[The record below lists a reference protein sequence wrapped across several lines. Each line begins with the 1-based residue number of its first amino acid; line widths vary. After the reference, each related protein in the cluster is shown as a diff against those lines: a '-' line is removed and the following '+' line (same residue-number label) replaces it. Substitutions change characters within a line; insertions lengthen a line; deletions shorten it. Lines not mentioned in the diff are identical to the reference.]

1 MDRGLAVGMTALAG
15 GFVALQA
22 PINSM
27 LGRQIGTFQAAFLSF
42 ALGTITLTLIVA
54 LVKGG
59 FGTVGEARNL
69 PWYYLT
75 GGLLGAIYVTT
86 VLVTVRALGAGAVVA
101 ATITG
106 QLTMSVLVDHFGLL
120 GVTRDP
126 ISALKLVGIALLGLG
141 TYLVVRE

>member
-1 MDRGLAVGMTALAG
+1 MDRGVAVGLTAIAG

-27 LGRQIGTFQAAFLSF
+27 LGKQVGTFQAAFVSF
-42 ALGTITLTLIVA
+42 TLGTIVLALIAGLVA
-54 LVKGG
+54 GG
-59 FGTVGEARNL
+59 YGTIGQAREL
-69 PWYYLT
+69 SWYYLT

-86 VLVTVRALGAGAVVA
+86 VLVTVRSLGAGGVVA

-106 QLTMSVLVDHFGLL
+106 QLTMSVLADHFGWL

-126 ISALKLVGIALLGLG
+126 VSALKLVGVVLLGLG

>member
-69 PWYYLT
+69 SWYYLT

>member
-1 MDRGLAVGMTALAG
+1 MDRGAAVLLTAIAG

-27 LGRQIGTFQAAFLSF
+27 LGKSVGTFQAAFVSF
-42 ALGTITLTLIVA
+42 ALGTIVLALIAA

-59 FGTVGEARNL
+59 FGTIGAAREL
-69 PWYYLT
+69 SWYYLT

-86 VLVTVRALGAGAVVA
+86 VLVTVRTLGAGAVVA

-106 QLTMSVLVDHFGLL
+106 QLTMSVLADHFGWL
-120 GVTRDP
+120 GVNRDP
-126 ISALKLVGIALLGLG
+126 VSLLKVVGIVLLGLG

>member
-1 MDRGLAVGMTALAG
+1 MDRGLAIGMTAIAG

-27 LGRQIGTFQAAFLSF
+27 LGKQVGTFQAAFVSF
-42 ALGTITLTLIVA
+42 SIGTITLALIA
-54 LVKGG
+54 GLLKGG
-59 FGTVGEARNL
+59 FGSIGEAREL
-69 PWYYLT
+69 SWYYLT
-75 GGLLGAIYVTT
+75 GGLLGVIYVTT
-86 VLVTVRALGAGAVVA
+86 VLVTVRSLGAGSVVA
-101 ATITG
+101 MSIAG

-126 ISALKLVGIALLGLG
+126 ISVLKLVGVALLGIG

>member
-1 MDRGLAVGMTALAG
+1 MDRGVAVGLTAIAG

-27 LGRQIGTFQAAFLSF
+27 LGKQVGTFQAAFVSF
-42 ALGTITLTLIVA
+42 TLGTIVLALIAGLVAGGYGTIGQARELT
-54 LVKGG
+54 
-59 FGTVGEARNL
+59 
-69 PWYYLT
+69 WYYLT

-86 VLVTVRALGAGAVVA
+86 VLVTVRSLGAGGVVA

-106 QLTMSVLVDHFGLL
+106 QLTMSVLADHFGWL

-126 ISALKLVGIALLGLG
+126 VSALKLVGVVLLGLG
-141 TYLVVRE
+141 TYIVVRE